1 MSSRSSSRSQPETK
15 YEKQMIS
22 EMKSLEINPSITSDI
37 KKLIQAC
44 KSNGIDIQTNHKYQN
59 YVYELI
65 TTAMDSEDL
74 FRELYNNVLKTLTEF
89 QSPFQMVVKETN
101 DIANKNLVYSTKF
114 YSSIQKEEDEFNKS
128 VRFGTNIEDGV
139 YECPNCHSK
148 KTVSQSKQTC
158 ASDEEIKAKIF
169 CYSCKKVWNMGQI
182 KIKKSDAKTES
193 KRE

>member
-1 MSSRSSSRSQPETK
+1 MSSRSSSQTQPETK
-15 YEKQMIS
+15 YEKEIIS
-22 EMKSLEINPSITSDI
+22 ELKSMEISSEIRSDI

-44 KSNGIDIQTNHKYQN
+44 KSNGIDIQTNYKYQT

-114 YSSIQKEEDEFNKS
+114 YSSLQKEEDEFNKS

-182 KIKKSDAKTES
+182 KIKPAVES
-193 KRE
+193 KN